1 MAEIGFEHRGMRI
14 IGVCGL
20 LNARLSSTIG
30 PLATRW
36 QLENCTASFR
46 VVAFENSHGHSVTHA
61 LATDAVSLA
70 ASEFN
75 LAASCMSLAACC
87 ISLAASNI
95 ASCGVLGVA

>member
-1 MAEIGFEHRGMRI
+1 MIWTYRSLNTGLRPELDLWLLDGKYEIVQRLQVLGFENRPEH
-14 IGVCGL
+14 
-20 LNARLSSTIG
+20 
-30 PLATRW
+30 P
-36 QLENCTASFR
+36 
-46 VVAFENSHGHSVTHA
+46 VTHP